1 MKLKCIPEDFRVEE
15 ITSVLPGK
23 GPFGLYRLDK
33 QSIGTPEAVAAIVN
47 RWNVHRRQISYG
59 GLKDKHA
66 ATCQFLTIHQ
76 GPRKDLHQ
84 KSFDLQYLGQTSQP
98 FTPAE
103 ITGNRFT
110 IVLRDMRVTEI
121 DSAQAAMSELRT
133 SGLPNYYDDQRFGSL
148 GQSGEWIGKSW
159 CLGDY
164 QRALW
169 LALADPHPQDSS
181 EEKRQ
186 KQILRELWEQWP
198 ACKQALS
205 RSHRRS
211 IVTYLS
217 DKVEAGL
224 HADYRG
230 AFARISVDLR
240 GLYLSAFQSALWN
253 RLLTRYLKSI
263 LQPAQQRSFSLI
275 SGECLFPASLND
287 DQSLLLRDLQLPL
300 PSARIDHP
308 DGPVGEQLTQVLS
321 EEQME
326 LRQIR
331 VKYPRDS
338 FFSRGHRDAVVFPE
352 GLTAVAQDD
361 ELYAQRQKLTLS
373 FALPRGSYATI
384 LVKRLTEF
392 SE

>member
-1 MKLKCIPEDFRVEE
+1 VKLKCIPEDFHVEE

-23 GPFGLYRLDK
+23 GAFGFYRLEK
-33 QSIGTPEAVAAIVN
+33 QSIGTPEAIAAIVN

-66 ATCQFLTIHQ
+66 ATSQFLTIHQ
-76 GPRKDLHQ
+76 GPRKHLRQ

-110 IVLRDMRVTEI
+110 IVLRDMRTAEI
-121 DSAQAAMSELRT
+121 VSAQAAINELST

-148 GQSGEWIGKSW
+148 GHSGEWIGKSW

-186 KQILRELWEQWP
+186 KQILREFWDRWP
-198 ACKQALS
+198 ECKQALS

-263 LQPAQQRSFSLI
+263 LQPAQQRSFALL
-275 SGECLFPASLND
+275 SGECLFPASLSD
-287 DQSLLLRDLQLPL
+287 EQSLLLRNLQLPL

-338 FFSRGHRDAVVFPE
+338 FFSRGQRDAVVFSQD
-352 GLTAVAQDD
+352 LHAVAQDD
-361 ELYAQRQKLTLS
+361 DLYAQRQKLTLS

-392 SE
+392 S